1 MNNRGFGLP
10 EVLAFIGISLLSL
23 VVIAS
28 FFKREYNNQLY
39 KKSYDNIVEAKV
51 DSKYYENLEMKLKR
65 SAMESKLDTNIITL
79 RDLKEE
85 KLIDSLD
92 DENGNSCDGYVLI
105 NEGNYNPYINC
116 YEIYTSIGFN
126 SKLLNH

>member
-85 KLIDSLD
+85 KTK
-92 DENGNSCDGYVLI
+92 
-105 NEGNYNPYINC
+105 NPETN
-116 YEIYTSIGFN
+116 
-126 SKLLNH
+126 